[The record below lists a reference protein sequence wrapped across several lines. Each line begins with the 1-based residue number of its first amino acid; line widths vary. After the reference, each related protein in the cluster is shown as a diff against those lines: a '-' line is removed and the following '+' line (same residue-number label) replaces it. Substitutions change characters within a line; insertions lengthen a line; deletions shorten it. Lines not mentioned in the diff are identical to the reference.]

1 MEGSYK
7 VIVNDNYDF
16 SISKDE
22 VEKFDTLT
30 SNSTAHVIIN
40 NQSRTVEIIKSDFL
54 KRDYIIKVN
63 GNRYS
68 IHIENDLD
76 GLVSE
81 MGLSLT
87 EDIAVSEIEAPMPGV
102 IIDVL
107 VSEGQD
113 VKKGDFLCVLEAMK
127 MENTL
132 LSTGD
137 GIIKTVKISK
147 GQTVDKGD
155 VLIEFEK

>member
-16 SISKDE
+16 SIAKEDA
-22 VEKFDTLT
+22 EKFDTLT
-30 SNSTAHVIIN
+30 TNSTAHLILN

-68 IHIENDLD
+68 IHIENELD
-76 GLVSE
+76 GLISE
-81 MGLSLT
+81 MGLSLI
-87 EDIAVSEIEAPMPGV
+87 EDTGVSEIEAPMPGL

-107 VSEGQD
+107 VCEGQE
-113 VKKGDFLCVLEAMK
+113 VKKGEGLCILEAMK

-137 GIIKTVKISK
+137 GIIKAVKISK

>member
-22 VEKFDTLT
+22 AEKFDTLT

-40 NQSRTVEIIKSDFL
+40 NQSRIVEIIKADFL
-54 KRDYIIKVN
+54 NRDYTIKVN
-63 GNRYS
+63 GNRYA
-68 IHIENDLD
+68 IHIENELD
-76 GLVSE
+76 GLISE

-87 EDIAVSEIEAPMPGV
+87 DDVAVSEIEAPMPGL
-102 IIDVL
+102 IIDVF
-107 VSEGQD
+107 VSEGQE

-132 LSTGD
+132 LCTGD

-155 VLIEFEK
+155 MLIEFEK

>member
-16 SISKDE
+16 NISKGE
-22 VEKFDTLT
+22 AEKFDTLI
-30 SNSTAHVIIN
+30 SNSTAHVITHN
-40 NQSRTVEIIKSDFL
+40 LSRTVEIIKADFL
-54 KRDYIIKVN
+54 KRDYTIKVN

-68 IHIENDLD
+68 IHIEDELD
-76 GLVSE
+76 GLISE
-81 MGLSLT
+81 MGLSRG

-107 VSEGQD
+107 VSEGQE

-127 MENTL
+127 MENTI
-132 LSTGD
+132 LSVGD

-147 GQTVDKGD
+147 GQTFDKGD

>member
-1 MEGSYK
+1 
-7 VIVNDNYDF
+7 
-16 SISKDE
+16 
-22 VEKFDTLT
+22 
-30 SNSTAHVIIN
+30 
-40 NQSRTVEIIKSDFL
+40 
-54 KRDYIIKVN
+54 
-63 GNRYS
+63 
-68 IHIENDLD
+68 
-76 GLVSE
+76 
-81 MGLSLT
+81 MGLSLA

-107 VSEGQD
+107 VSDGQE

-147 GQTVDKGD
+147 GQTVEKGH